1 MWGNCHFI
9 LDPRFLWFWP
19 ILAHY
24 SSVEVFS
31 NIFIIFQRS
40 VHVLKKNSAV
50 SLTLLSLTL
59 RCHLHCGVQH
69 SGVKNVFCSMLKFF
83 PQVYWGSFCY
93 FLLHFYDLNMVK
105 HLFLEAER
113 DSVTRF
119 LNLVCLVKKTL
130 PRSHMNR
137 LREIF
142 HFRACRDRILKMT

>member
-1 MWGNCHFI
+1 MWGNCYAI
-9 LDPRFLWFWP
+9 LDPCFVMILTHPGSLFVCWSIFKHFLNFP
-19 ILAHY
+19 
-24 SSVEVFS
+24 E
-31 NIFIIFQRS
+31 IFTC
-40 VHVLKKNSAV
+40 VKKNSAV

-69 SGVKNVFCSMLKFF
+69 SGVKNVFCCMLKFF

-93 FLLHFYDLNMVK
+93 FLLHFYDLNEVK
-105 HLFLEAER
+105 HLFQEAER